1 MSKIVKTIN
10 RSMLFTEKIK
20 DLRLHSQLPQRKL
33 AAALDI
39 DTATYCKIE
48 KGERKARKEQVE
60 LLASVF
66 EIDKKELLTLWLADK
81 VTDLVLENGQVA
93 RNALSIAVEN
103 LEYKEQNDTVKSI

>member
-1 MSKIVKTIN
+1 
-10 RSMLFTEKIK
+10 MLLPERIK
-20 DLRLHSQLPQRKL
+20 NLRLHSQLPQRKL

-66 EIDKKELLTLWLADK
+66 EIDKKELLELWLADK
-81 VTDLVLENGQVA
+81 VTDLISDNRQIA
-93 RNALSIAVEN
+93 RNALSLAVKN
-103 LEYKEQNDTVKSI
+103 LEYKEQNDKIKSI